1 VAIEEVYIEYLDRML
16 QEMLCEQQDKNKGC
30 RDGMNLT

>member
-16 QEMLCEQQDKNKGC
+16 QEMLCEQQDKTKGVEM
-30 RDGMNLT
+30 G